1 MSELKDASLIE
12 YFSRVDDPRVER
24 TKLHSLMSI
33 IVIAVCG
40 VICGADN
47 WVEVED
53 FGEAKLEWL
62 KKWLPLPN
70 GIPSHDTFDR
80 VFARLDAEQF
90 ESCFLEWV
98 QGVYKVTE
106 GQVLAIDGKSLRG
119 SRDGF
124 LGKKAIEMVS
134 AWATAN
140 HLVLGEVKVDEQS
153 NEVTAIPSLLRIL
166 EVSGCIVTI
175 DAIGCQKEIVKTVI
189 DQGSDYV
196 IALKENQATLFEEV
210 KAVFEEAI
218 GVGFENVAHD
228 FAQMMDKGHGRIEIR
243 RCWTLSEPGYLARL
257 RHGTEWEGLHSIS
270 MVIAERRIGETSSVS
285 TRYYL
290 SSLSGSAREVL
301 QAVRGHWQIE
311 NSVHWVLDIAFRE
324 DNSRLRQGNGAQNFA
339 VLRRIA
345 LNLLKQEN
353 SLKHGIKAKRL
364 RAGWDEEYLFKVLLG
379 PQTAQI

>member
-1 MSELKDASLIE
+1 MCELKDASLIE

-24 TKLHSLMSI
+24 TKLHPLMSI

-40 VICGADN
+40 VISGADN
-47 WVEVED
+47 WVDIE
-53 FGEAKLEWL
+53 GYGKAKLTWL
-62 KKWLPLPN
+62 RERLPLPN

-98 QGVYKVTE
+98 QGVNKVTE

-119 SRDGF
+119 SRDGS
-124 LGKKAIEMVS
+124 LGKHAIEMVS

-140 HLVLGEVKVDEQS
+140 HLVLGQVKVDEKS
-153 NEVTAIPSLLRIL
+153 NELTAIPSLLRIL

-196 IALKENQATLFEEV
+196 IALKENQATLFKEV

-218 GVGFENVAHD
+218 GVGFENVPHD
-228 FAQMMDKGHGRIEIR
+228 FDQMMDKGHGRIEVR
-243 RCWTLSEPGYLARL
+243 RCWTLSDPSCLARL
-257 RHGTEWEGLHSIS
+257 PHGTEWEELHSIS
-270 MVIAERRIGETSSVS
+270 MVIAERRIGETTSVC

-290 SSLSGSAREVL
+290 SSLSGSAKEVSR
-301 QAVRGHWQIE
+301 AVRSHWQIE
-311 NSVHWVLDIAFRE
+311 NSLHWVLDIAFRE
-324 DNSRLRQGNGAQNFA
+324 DDSRIRRGNGPQNFA
-339 VLRRIA
+339 VLRHIA

-353 SLKHGIKAKRL
+353 SLKQGIKGRRL
-364 RAGWDEEYLFKVLLG
+364 RAGWDEEYLLKVLLG
-379 PQTAQI
+379 PQAA